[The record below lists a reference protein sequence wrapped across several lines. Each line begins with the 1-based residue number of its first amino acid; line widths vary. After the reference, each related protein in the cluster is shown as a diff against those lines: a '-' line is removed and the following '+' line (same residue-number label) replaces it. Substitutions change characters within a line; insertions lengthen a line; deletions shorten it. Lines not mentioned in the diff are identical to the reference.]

1 MFFLL
6 LNYRRNLFM
15 SYIANFTNIYHNLI
29 SLIAS
34 LATIIIAFLAYQTS
48 KKTYNNSL
56 PNLIF
61 NDKTPIFISNNEHNS
76 FQFKTT
82 LLNNGKG
89 TIMWGLVFLK
99 IKDRKNVY
107 ISQPIFN
114 LKEKQTVE
122 ITIHDTLSNIADKE
136 SIYSDKVISSFIY
149 YKDSFNNKFYMDLL
163 KRDPE
168 LISFYNTQD
177 RLTLFKS
184 IKVKFLIH
192 QSKKYKKNYIN
203 LTDVELNSKPLK
215 SGPLPGQLTRDIL
228 MDRTGKPIYLNR
240 VDIYTKNSTK

>member
-1 MFFLL
+1 
-6 LNYRRNLFM
+6 M
-15 SYIANFTNIYHNLI
+15 SYISNFINNYHNLI

-61 NDKTPIFISNNEHNS
+61 NDKTPTIISNNGHNY

-82 LLNNGKG
+82 LLNDGKG

-99 IKDRKNVY
+99 IKNKKNIY

-122 ITIHDTLSNIADKE
+122 ITIHDALNNIIDRNSIRPDK
-136 SIYSDKVISSFIY
+136 SITSFIY
-149 YKDSFNNKFYMDLL
+149 YKDSFNNKFYIDLL
-163 KRDPE
+163 KKDPE
-168 LISFYNTQD
+168 LINFYNTQR
-177 RLTLFKS
+177 RLTLLKS
-184 IKVKFLIH
+184 IKIKIMIR
-192 QSKKYKKNYIN
+192 QSKKYKKDYVS
-203 LTDVELNSKPLK
+203 LTDIELNSKPIIQ
-215 SGPLPGQLTRDIL
+215 GPLPGHFAQDIL
-228 MDRTGKPIYLNR
+228 MDRAGNPIFLNR
-240 VDIYTKNSTK
+240 VDIYKKNSVK

>member
-1 MFFLL
+1 
-6 LNYRRNLFM
+6 M
-15 SYIANFTNIYHNLI
+15 SYITNFINNYHNLI

-61 NDKTPIFISNNEHNS
+61 NDKTPTIVSNNEHNY

-89 TIMWGLVFLK
+89 TVMWGLVFLK
-99 IKDRKNVY
+99 IKNRKNIY

-114 LKEKQTVE
+114 LKERQTVE
-122 ITIHDTLSNIADKE
+122 ITIHDALNNVIDRDAINPDK
-136 SIYSDKVISSFIY
+136 SITSFIY

-163 KRDPE
+163 KNDPE
-168 LISFYNTQD
+168 LINFYNTQS
-177 RLTLFKS
+177 RLTLLKS
-184 IKVKFLIH
+184 IKIKIMIH
-192 QSKKYKKNYIN
+192 QSKKYKKDYVS
-203 LTDVELNSKPLK
+203 LTDIELNSKPIIQ
-215 SGPLPGQLTRDIL
+215 GPFPGHFARDIL
-228 MDRTGKPIYLNR
+228 MDRTGNPIFLNR
-240 VDIYTKNSTK
+240 VDIYNRNRRSNTD